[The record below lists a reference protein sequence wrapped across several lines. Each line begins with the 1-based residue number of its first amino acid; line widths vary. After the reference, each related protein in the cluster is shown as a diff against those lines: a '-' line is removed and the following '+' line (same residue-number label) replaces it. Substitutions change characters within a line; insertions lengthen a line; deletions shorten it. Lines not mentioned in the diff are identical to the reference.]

1 MGVKDMS
8 GAFHSSEHTCGRE
21 IIAPAAETQK
31 FSSNVECQ
39 TTRPHKIKKKSF
51 EARTGVDAGFHGTIA
66 GAERKRFDEATMLSS
81 KMIIEDNSTQPKFAK
96 NFQRTATFS
105 EHSIIVPPLYIVC
118 SMYRTYYVLQ

>member
-39 TTRPHKIKKKSF
+39 TTWPHKIKKKSF

-81 KMIIEDNSTQPKFAK
+81 KMIIEDNSTSAK
-96 NFQRTATFS
+96 CWRQNQRTAIFS
-105 EHSIIVPPLYIVC
+105 ELSIIVPPL
-118 SMYRTYYVLQ
+118 